1 MLIVSQERLKDACRR
16 LRDSGTVAMD
26 TEFVRERS
34 YFGKLG
40 VIQIAAPGLEAVIDP
55 LEVGSLDPLLE
66 LLFDPSIEVLVHAG
80 RGDFEIFHEMT
91 GRVPN
96 NVFDSQVAAA
106 FVGYGSQIS
115 YANLVRR
122 VSGVTLSKGQQL
134 TDWTRRPLS
143 PKQIEYAVDDVRYLH
158 PIRADLGRQ
167 LERLGRERWVREE
180 CQQLEDPELYRKPA
194 PLEVYLTMNTS
205 GLSRKKLAVLRDL
218 AAWREHTAIRLDRPR
233 NMIAKDPQLV
243 ELARQSPQS
252 MEELRS
258 LRFVGQNQSRE
269 RAEEIVGVIQRA
281 LSGPPPEAT
290 EREAREDLPPQAE
303 GLRRLL
309 EAWIQ
314 ARALEAEIAPGL
326 LANRAQL
333 DAVVAAHFRG
343 EESHAPVLHGWRREM
358 VGADLLRILSGEM
371 SLRVDPKTGYL
382 RMDAGEKSG
391 GGGCGAR

>member
-1 MLIVSQERLKDACRR
+1 MLIVSQERLKEACRR
-16 LRDSGTVAMD
+16 LREAGTVAMD

-34 YFGKLG
+34 YYGRLG

-55 LEVGSLDPLLE
+55 LEAGSLDPLLD
-66 LLFDPSIEVLVHAG
+66 LLFDPEVEVLVHAG
-80 RGDFEIFHEMT
+80 RGDFEIFYEMT

-96 NVFDSQVAAA
+96 NVFDAQIAAA

-122 VSGVTLSKGQQL
+122 VTGVTLSKGQQL

-143 PKQIEYAVDDVRYLH
+143 PKQIEYALDDVRYLQ
-158 PIRADLGRQ
+158 PIREDLGRQ
-167 LERLGRERWVREE
+167 LERLGRAGWVREE
-180 CQQLEDPELYRKPA
+180 CEQLEDPEFYRKPA
-194 PLEVYLTMNTS
+194 PLEVYRTMNTS

-243 ELARQSPQS
+243 ELARQSPQTL
-252 MEELRS
+252 EELRS

-269 RAEEIVGVIQRA
+269 RAEEIVDVIRRA
-281 LSGPPPEAT
+281 LAGPLPESP
-290 EREAREDLPPQAE
+290 EREPREDVPPQAE

-314 ARALEAEIAPGL
+314 ARALESEIAPGL

-333 DAVVAAHFRG
+333 DAVVGAHFRG
-343 EESHAPVLHGWRREM
+343 EEAQVPVLHGWRREM

-371 SLRVDPKTGYL
+371 SLRVDARTGYL
-382 RMDAGEKSG
+382 RMNAE
-391 GGGCGAR
+391 